1 MDSDDVMAELP
12 NHPRFHWPH
21 VPDPANDQE
30 SAELFE
36 WCSLLADA
44 EDFIASVRESDA
56 DLQPL

>member
-1 MDSDDVMAELP
+1 MAELP